1 MTELQMGLIGL
12 GALAVVGVLAYNKWQ
27 ESRHRKIAE
36 RMMGGGQHADVLLDE
51 PASHASVRA
60 DVGGSEA
67 PQRATPAAGGAPEII
82 TRVGGRR
89 VEPVLRVDPQ
99 VQTAEQEDPGAGL
112 DLPADEANVSS
123 VRREVPVA
131 AGRDASELTPEKRTP
146 EKRTPEK
153 RSNGNA
159 LGEVA
164 FPFHLLSPLIDYVAS
179 FEAIQPASAQQ
190 ILDSQR
196 DILVRVRKPIHWL
209 GYNEQRQDWEAIVDD
224 GRSEYRRLCVGLQL
238 VDRGGPLGEADL
250 SVFHLAMQELAE
262 ELMAVVDL
270 PTRDLVLE
278 TAAHLDHFSAGVDIQ
293 IGLNVVSQG
302 QPFAGTKL
310 RALAEAAGM
319 AFDDEGHFVRRDDEG
334 YALYRLVN
342 EGEGGFAADSIKS
355 LSTHG
360 VTFLLDVPRV
370 ANGDRVFNQMLDL
383 ARRFADALHGALVD
397 DNRRPLS
404 EGALEPIRHQIGEYQ
419 AAMASRNLPAGG
431 HLALRLFS

>member
-51 PASHASVRA
+51 PASQASGRA
-60 DVGGSEA
+60 EVGGSEA
-67 PQRATPAAGGAPEII
+67 PQRAMPTAGAAPEII

-99 VQTAEQEDPGAGL
+99 VQTAEQEDSGAGL
-112 DLPADEANVSS
+112 DLPADEANASS

-131 AGRDASELTPEKRTP
+131 AGRGASELTL

-153 RSNGNA
+153 RSNENG

-164 FPFHLLSPLIDYVAS
+164 FPFHLLSPLIDYIAS

-383 ARRFADALHGALVD
+383 ARRFADALHGSLVD

-404 EGALEPIRHQIGEYQ
+404 EGSLEPIRHQIGEYQ